1 MTIKQYRAHFN
12 ESLKHLYPTSEID
25 SFFFIILEE
34 YMGFKRIDIV
44 LKSDF
49 HIDQKSLNLMQ
60 IATKQLEQEIP
71 IQYIIGKTEFFG
83 LPFNINKEVLIPR
96 PETEELV
103 EQVIKEVSLIKTYK
117 TDSNETTNEKQLK
130 ILDIGTGSGCIAISL
145 KKELPSSK
153 ISAIDVS
160 NEALRIAKKN
170 ALLNKVD
177 INFIHLDILKTNNL
191 DKLYDVIV
199 SNPPYVRELEKKEMK
214 NNVLNNEPHLAL
226 FVDNKNPLL
235 FYNKIAELAK
245 NFLTKNGQLHFEIN
259 QYLGKETIILLAE
272 KGFKNIQLKKD
283 IFGND
288 RIVYRLLNNFF
299 ISTLSTICA
308 KEIVFNNRISKT
320 KYI

>member
-1 MTIKQYRAHFN
+1 MTIKQYREHFN
-12 ESLKHLYPTSEID
+12 ESLKLLYPTSEID
-25 SFFFIILEE
+25 SFFFLILEE
-34 YMGFKRIDIV
+34 YMDLKRIDVV

-49 HIDQKSLNLMQ
+49 YLDKKSLNLMQ

-103 EQVIKEVSLIKTYK
+103 EQVLKEVSLTKICKTT
-117 TDSNETTNEKQLK
+117 TDETTNEKQLK

-145 KKELPSSK
+145 KKQLPSSK
-153 ISAIDVS
+153 TSAMDVS
-160 NEALRIAKKN
+160 DEALRIAKKN
-170 ALLNKVD
+170 AVLNKVD

-191 DKLYDVIV
+191 DQLYDVIV

-235 FYNKIAELAK
+235 FYNKIAELAE
-245 NFLTKNGQLHFEIN
+245 NFLTKNGQIHFEIN
-259 QYLGKETIILLAE
+259 QYLGKETIKLLAE

-288 RIVYRLLNNFF
+288 RI
-299 ISTLSTICA
+299 ISA
-308 KEIVFNNRISKT
+308 FK
-320 KYI
+320 

>member
-12 ESLKHLYPTSEID
+12 KSIKHLYPTSEID
-25 SFFFIILEE
+25 SFFFLILEE
-34 YMGFKRIDIV
+34 YIGFKRIDIV

-49 HIDQKSLNLMQ
+49 YIDQESLNLMQ

-117 TDSNETTNEKQLK
+117 TASNEATNEKQIT

-145 KKELPSSK
+145 KKQLPGSK
-153 ISAIDVS
+153 ISAIDLS
-160 NEALRIAKKN
+160 DKALRVAKKN
-170 ALLNKVD
+170 AALNKVD

-245 NFLTKNGQLHFEIN
+245 KFLTKNGQLHLEIN
-259 QYLGKETIILLAE
+259 QYLGKETIKLLAE

-288 RIVYRLLNNFF
+288 RIITAF
-299 ISTLSTICA
+299 
-308 KEIVFNNRISKT
+308 K
-320 KYI
+320 

>member
-12 ESLKHLYPTSEID
+12 KSIKHLYPTSEID
-25 SFFFIILEE
+25 SFFFLILEE
-34 YMGFKRIDIV
+34 YIGLKRIDIA

-49 HIDQKSLNLMQ
+49 LIDQESLNLMQ

-83 LPFNINKEVLIPR
+83 LPFHVNKEVLIPR

-117 TDSNETTNEKQLK
+117 TASNEATKEKQIT

-145 KKELPSSK
+145 KKQLLSSK

-160 NEALRIAKKN
+160 DKALRVAKKN
-170 ALLNKVD
+170 AALNNVD
-177 INFIHLDILKTNNL
+177 INFIHLDILKTNDL
-191 DKLYDVIV
+191 EKLYDVIV

-245 NFLTKNGQLHFEIN
+245 KFLIKNGQLHFEIN
-259 QYLGKETIILLAE
+259 QYLGKETIKLLAE

-288 RIVYRLLNNFF
+288 RIITAF
-299 ISTLSTICA
+299 
-308 KEIVFNNRISKT
+308 K
-320 KYI
+320 

>member
-1 MTIKQYRAHFN
+1 MTIKQYREHFN

-25 SFFFIILEE
+25 SFFFLILEE
-34 YMGFKRIDIV
+34 YMDLKRIDVV

-49 HIDQKSLNLMQ
+49 YLDKKSLNLMQ

-83 LPFNINKEVLIPR
+83 LPFNVNKEVLIPR

-103 EQVIKEVSLIKTYK
+103 EQVLNEISLIKTCK
-117 TDSNETTNEKQLK
+117 TSTDLASKEKQFK

-145 KKELPSSK
+145 KKQLPSSE
-153 ISAIDVS
+153 ISAMDVS
-160 NEALRIAKKN
+160 DKALRVANKN
-170 ALLNKVD
+170 ALLNQLD
-177 INFIHLDILKTNNL
+177 INFIHQDILKTNYL
-191 DKLYDVIV
+191 DKLYNVIV
-199 SNPPYVRELEKKEMK
+199 SNPPYVRELEKKEIK

-245 NFLTKNGQLHFEIN
+245 KFLTKNGQLHFEIN
-259 QYLGKETIILLAE
+259 QYLGKETIKLLAE

-288 RIVYRLLNNFF
+288 RIVTAF
-299 ISTLSTICA
+299 
-308 KEIVFNNRISKT
+308 K
-320 KYI
+320 

>member
-25 SFFFIILEE
+25 SFFFLILEE
-34 YMGFKRIDIV
+34 YMGLKRIDIV

-49 HIDQKSLNLMQ
+49 LIDKKSLNLMQ

-103 EQVIKEVSLIKTYK
+103 EQVLKEVSLTKICKTT
-117 TDSNETTNEKQLK
+117 TDETTNEKQLK

-145 KKELPSSK
+145 KKQLPSSK
-153 ISAIDVS
+153 TSAMDVS
-160 NEALRIAKKN
+160 DEALRIAKKN
-170 ALLNKVD
+170 AVLNKVD

-191 DKLYDVIV
+191 DKFYDVIV

-259 QYLGKETIILLAE
+259 QYLGKETIKLLAE

-288 RIVYRLLNNFF
+288 RI
-299 ISTLSTICA
+299 ISA
-308 KEIVFNNRISKT
+308 FK
-320 KYI
+320 

>member
-12 ESLKHLYPTSEID
+12 KSIKHLYPTSEID
-25 SFFFIILEE
+25 SFFFLILEE
-34 YMGFKRIDIV
+34 YIGLKRIDIA

-49 HIDQKSLNLMQ
+49 LIDQESLNLMQ

-83 LPFNINKEVLIPR
+83 LPFHVNKEVLIPR

-117 TDSNETTNEKQLK
+117 TASNEATKEKQIT

-145 KKELPSSK
+145 KKQLLSSK

-160 NEALRIAKKN
+160 DKALRVAKKN
-170 ALLNKVD
+170 AALNNVD
-177 INFIHLDILKTNNL
+177 INFIHLDILKTNDL
-191 DKLYDVIV
+191 DQLYDVIV

-245 NFLTKNGQLHFEIN
+245 KFLTKNGHYTLKSIN
-259 QYLGKETIILLAE
+259 I
-272 KGFKNIQLKKD
+272 
-283 IFGND
+283 
-288 RIVYRLLNNFF
+288 
-299 ISTLSTICA
+299 
-308 KEIVFNNRISKT
+308 
-320 KYI
+320 

>member
-25 SFFFIILEE
+25 SFFFIISEE

-49 HIDQKSLNLMQ
+49 LIDKKSLNLMQ

-103 EQVIKEVSLIKTYK
+103 EQVLKEVSLTKICKTT
-117 TDSNETTNEKQLK
+117 TDETTNEKQLK

-145 KKELPSSK
+145 KKQLPSSK
-153 ISAIDVS
+153 TSAMDVS
-160 NEALRIAKKN
+160 DEALRIAKKN
-170 ALLNKVD
+170 AVLNKVD
-177 INFIHLDILKTNNL
+177 INFIHQNILKTNNL

-259 QYLGKETIILLAE
+259 QYLGKETIKLLAE

-288 RIVYRLLNNFF
+288 RIITAF
-299 ISTLSTICA
+299 
-308 KEIVFNNRISKT
+308 K
-320 KYI
+320 

>member
-1 MTIKQYRAHFN
+1 MTIKHYRAHFN

-25 SFFFIILEE
+25 SFFFLILEE
-34 YMGFKRIDIV
+34 YMGLKRIDIV

-49 HIDQKSLNLMQ
+49 LIDKKSLNLMQ
-60 IATKQLEQEIP
+60 IATKQLKQEIP

-103 EQVIKEVSLIKTYK
+103 EQVLKEVSLTKICKTTK
-117 TDSNETTNEKQLK
+117 DETTNEKQLK

-145 KKELPSSK
+145 KKQLPSSK
-153 ISAIDVS
+153 TSAMDVS
-160 NEALRIAKKN
+160 DEALRIAKKN
-170 ALLNKVD
+170 AVLNKVD
-177 INFIHLDILKTNNL
+177 INFIHQDILKTNNL

-259 QYLGKETIILLAE
+259 QYLGKETIKLLAE

-288 RIVYRLLNNFF
+288 RI
-299 ISTLSTICA
+299 ISA
-308 KEIVFNNRISKT
+308 FK
-320 KYI
+320 

>member
-1 MTIKQYRAHFN
+1 MTIKHYRAHFN

-25 SFFFIILEE
+25 SFFFLILEE

-49 HIDQKSLNLMQ
+49 LIDKKSLNLMQ

-103 EQVIKEVSLIKTYK
+103 EQVLKEVSLTKIYK
-117 TDSNETTNEKQLK
+117 TTTDETTNEKQLK

-145 KKELPSSK
+145 KKQLPSSK
-153 ISAIDVS
+153 TSAMDVS
-160 NEALRIAKKN
+160 DEALRIAKKN
-170 ALLNKVD
+170 AVLNKVD

-191 DKLYDVIV
+191 DQLYDVIV

-226 FVDNKNPLL
+226 FVDDKNPLL

-259 QYLGKETIILLAE
+259 QYLGKETIKLLAE

-288 RIVYRLLNNFF
+288 RI
-299 ISTLSTICA
+299 ISA
-308 KEIVFNNRISKT
+308 FK
-320 KYI
+320 

>member
-49 HIDQKSLNLMQ
+49 NIDQKSLNLMQ

-103 EQVIKEVSLIKTYK
+103 ERVIKEVSLIKTYK

-145 KKELPSSK
+145 KKEIPSSK

-259 QYLGKETIILLAE
+259 QYLGKETVILLAE

-288 RIVYRLLNNFF
+288 RI
-299 ISTLSTICA
+299 ISA
-308 KEIVFNNRISKT
+308 FK
-320 KYI
+320 

>member
-12 ESLKHLYPTSEID
+12 KSIKHLYPTSEID
-25 SFFFIILEE
+25 SFFFLILEE
-34 YMGFKRIDIV
+34 YIGFKRIDIV

-49 HIDQKSLNLMQ
+49 YIDQKSLNLMQ

-103 EQVIKEVSLIKTYK
+103 EQVLKEVSLTKICKTP
-117 TDSNETTNEKQLK
+117 TDETTNEKQLK

-145 KKELPSSK
+145 KKQLPSSK
-153 ISAIDVS
+153 ISAMDVS
-160 NEALRIAKKN
+160 DKALHIAKKN
-170 ALLNKVD
+170 ADLNKVD

-191 DKLYDVIV
+191 NKFYDVIV

-235 FYNKIAELAK
+235 FYNKIAELAE

-259 QYLGKETIILLAE
+259 QYLGKETIKLLAE

-288 RIVYRLLNNFF
+288 RI
-299 ISTLSTICA
+299 ISA
-308 KEIVFNNRISKT
+308 FK
-320 KYI
+320 

>member
-49 HIDQKSLNLMQ
+49 NIDQKSLNLMQ

-103 EQVIKEVSLIKTYK
+103 ERVIKEVSLIKTYK
-117 TDSNETTNEKQLK
+117 TDSNETKNEKQLK

-259 QYLGKETIILLAE
+259 QYLGKETIKLLAE

-288 RIVYRLLNNFF
+288 RIVTAF
-299 ISTLSTICA
+299 
-308 KEIVFNNRISKT
+308 K
-320 KYI
+320 

>member
-25 SFFFIILEE
+25 SFFFIISEE

-49 HIDQKSLNLMQ
+49 LIDKKSLNLMQ

-103 EQVIKEVSLIKTYK
+103 EQVLKEVSLTKICKTT
-117 TDSNETTNEKQLK
+117 TDETTNEKQLK

-145 KKELPSSK
+145 KKQLPSSK
-153 ISAIDVS
+153 TSAMDVS
-160 NEALRIAKKN
+160 DEALRIAKKN
-170 ALLNKVD
+170 AVLNKVD
-177 INFIHLDILKTNNL
+177 INFIHQDILKTNNL

-259 QYLGKETIILLAE
+259 QYLGKETIKLLAE

-288 RIVYRLLNNFF
+288 RI
-299 ISTLSTICA
+299 ISA
-308 KEIVFNNRISKT
+308 FK
-320 KYI
+320 

>member
-1 MTIKQYRAHFN
+1 MTIKHYRAHFN

-25 SFFFIILEE
+25 SFFFLILEE
-34 YMGFKRIDIV
+34 YMGLKRIDIV

-49 HIDQKSLNLMQ
+49 LIDKKSLNLLQ

-83 LPFNINKEVLIPR
+83 LPFHVNKEVLIPR

-103 EQVIKEVSLIKTYK
+103 EQVLKKVSLIKTCNSSK
-117 TDSNETTNEKQLK
+117 NETIKEKQLK
-130 ILDIGTGSGCIAISL
+130 VLDIGTGSGCIAISL
-145 KKELPSSK
+145 KKQLPSSEV
-153 ISAIDVS
+153 SALDVS
-160 NEALRIAKKN
+160 NKALRVAKKN
-170 ALLNKVD
+170 AFLNNVD
-177 INFIHLDILKTNNL
+177 INFVHQDILKTNDL
-191 DKLYDVIV
+191 DKLYDVII
-199 SNPPYVRELEKKEMK
+199 SNPPYVRELEKKEIK

-245 NFLTKNGQLHFEIN
+245 KFLIKNGQLHFEIN
-259 QYLGKETIILLAE
+259 QYLGKETIKLLAE

-288 RIVYRLLNNFF
+288 RIITAF
-299 ISTLSTICA
+299 
-308 KEIVFNNRISKT
+308 K
-320 KYI
+320 

>member
-1 MTIKQYRAHFN
+1 MTIKQYREHFN
-12 ESLKHLYPTSEID
+12 ESLKLIYPTSEID
-25 SFFFIILEE
+25 SFFFLILEE
-34 YMGFKRIDIV
+34 YMDLKRIDIV

-49 HIDQKSLNLMQ
+49 YLDKKLLNLMQ

-83 LPFNINKEVLIPR
+83 LPFNVNKEVLIPR

-103 EQVIKEVSLIKTYK
+103 EKVLNEVSLIKTCK
-117 TDSNETTNEKQLK
+117 TSTYLATKEKQFK

-145 KKELPSSK
+145 KKQLPSSE
-153 ISAIDVS
+153 ISAMDVS
-160 NEALRIAKKN
+160 NKALRVANKN

-177 INFIHLDILKTNNL
+177 INFIHQDILKTNNL

-199 SNPPYVRELEKKEMK
+199 SNPPYVRELEKKEIK

-245 NFLTKNGQLHFEIN
+245 KFLTKNGQLHFEIN
-259 QYLGKETIILLAE
+259 QYLGKETIKLLAE

-288 RIVYRLLNNFF
+288 RIVTAF
-299 ISTLSTICA
+299 
-308 KEIVFNNRISKT
+308 K
-320 KYI
+320 